1 MRDSFAFTHRFLG
14 WLAVT
19 KDEYI
24 SLDLENEELQIK
36 TDSILGSGD
45 TLTFKIYDATSDTN
59 IAALMIYFDDA
70 MKYHV
75 GKCTADSGGSKDDFG
90 SGQSARVPTT
100 DKDKTWKITETGG
113 SLRVW

>member
-1 MRDSFAFTHRFLG
+1 M
-14 WLAVT
+14 AVT

-59 IAALMIYFDDA
+59 IAAMNIYFDDA
-70 MKYHV
+70 IKYHV
-75 GKCTADSGGSKDDFG
+75 GKCTKTTDDSKDDFG
-90 SGQSARVPTT
+90 SVQSARVPTT
-100 DKDKTWKITETGG
+100 DKEKIWRITETGG